1 MLEYAPGGI
10 GTNVIRPDTPLIPV
24 VEQAIIDPPEHG
36 NNATACVTWSTNSI

>member
-1 MLEYAPGGI
+1 MLEYVPGGI

-24 VEQAIIDPPEHG
+24 VEQANIDPPEHG

>member
-1 MLEYAPGGI
+1 MLEYAPEGI